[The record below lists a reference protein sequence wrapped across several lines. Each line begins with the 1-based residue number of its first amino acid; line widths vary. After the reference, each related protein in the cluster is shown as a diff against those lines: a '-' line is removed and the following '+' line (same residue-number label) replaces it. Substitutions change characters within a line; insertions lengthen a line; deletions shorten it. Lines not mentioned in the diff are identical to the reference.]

1 MLPEAWE
8 ARAET
13 MLGRP
18 LVLLAGEDPLLRD
31 WAIASLRGDGDPD
44 EERIGPSSQQLR
56 EAVELARTASFF
68 GRPRLV
74 IASGVIALG
83 AQGRIGQKDRDEEIE
98 ALMRYAERPDR
109 ENRLIVHA
117 PSVDRRRRAYLEL
130 DRAGAVLPCDPP
142 DAKELDQ
149 WLRHLADR
157 LGVRLSPGARAAYLR
172 SELNLMAL
180 SQALVVG
187 ELGSPEGEP
196 VSPEVAQ
203 WAAPQSGDLR
213 VFALTDA
220 MLMRQSLRV
229 CEAVENLLEQNESPI
244 GLVALVAR
252 QFRLLARAR
261 ALFAAGTRGDEIAR
275 ALAVH
280 PFVARKVVE
289 AVARWPEEDVHR
301 AFEELLRC
309 DIALKSGVPQAAT
322 LELSLLR
329 ITRAS

>member
-8 ARAET
+8 SRREQ
-13 MLGRP
+13 MIGRP
-18 LVLLAGEDPLLRD
+18 LVLLAGEDPLLAD
-31 WAIASLRGDGDPD
+31 WAITSLGGEDYD
-44 EERIGPSSQQLR
+44 EERIGPSGQQLR
-56 EAVELARTASFF
+56 EAVELTRTASFF

-74 IASGVIALG
+74 VASGVIALA
-83 AQGRIGQKDRDEEIE
+83 AQGRISQKDREDELEE
-98 ALMRYAERPDR
+98 LRRYAERPDR
-109 ENRLIVHA
+109 ENRLILHA
-117 PSVDRRRRAYLEL
+117 PSVDRRRRAFL
-130 DRAGAVLPCDPP
+130 DLDKAGAVLPCDPP
-142 DAKELDQ
+142 EAKELDP
-149 WLRHLADR
+149 WLRHLEGR

-180 SQALVVG
+180 SQALLVG
-187 ELGSPEGEP
+187 VLGSEEGEP
-196 VSPEVAQ
+196 VSPDVAQ

-220 MLMRQSLRV
+220 MLMRESGKV
-229 CEAVENLLEQNESPI
+229 CAAVENLLLQNESPI
-244 GLVALVAR
+244 GLVALIAR
-252 QFRLLARAR
+252 QFRLLARAQV
-261 ALFAAGTRGDEIAR
+261 LTEAGARGDEIAR

-289 AVARWPEEDVHR
+289 AVRRWPREDIQR

-329 ITRAS
+329 ISRAS